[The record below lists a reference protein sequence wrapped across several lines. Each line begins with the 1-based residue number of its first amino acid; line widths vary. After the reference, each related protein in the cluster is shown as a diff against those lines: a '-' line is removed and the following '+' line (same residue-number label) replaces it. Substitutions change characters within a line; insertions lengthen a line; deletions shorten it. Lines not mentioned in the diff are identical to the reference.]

1 MKTNNVCAIIDDELQ
16 EPGLKALTARR
27 PKSTLYFDCKY
38 RIIDFALSSISRAN
52 VHDVFTICDEKK
64 SRSMMDHI
72 AGGRQWGLDSIGNYQ
87 YIDFFQDAIR
97 QKKDGSLHYFDKL
110 INFLQ
115 RLFEPYTVFFGNT
128 VIANIDL
135 KELVRIHQRQNANV
149 TAIFKQM
156 PANQITD
163 DNKIL
168 SVSDKGLI
176 TSVHSLSDQPL
187 PNHDGSYNLAL
198 NIYIANTDWLIN
210 ELKKAQRKS
219 QTASLQQFFFDKL
232 SGGEVRS
239 FEYAG
244 YVCNVYDVKSY
255 FDANMGMLDYNNM
268 NELLYSTQRVISNV
282 RNDVATYYSPES
294 DAADVHIATGCRIY
308 GSVKHSLLSRR
319 TVVGKKAHVEN
330 SIIMVDGIIKK
341 NAVIKNAI
349 LDKRVQVDA
358 GVKIIGDPDNPLVI
372 PKGMHVTKDI
382 VEEESKSEDLVRS
395 R

>member
-1 MKTNNVCAIIDDELQ
+1 MKTNNVCAIIDDEI
-16 EPGLKALTARR
+16 EESGLKPLTARR

-38 RIIDFALSSISRAN
+38 RLIDFALSSISRAN

-97 QKKDGSLHYFDKL
+97 QKKDGSKHYFDKL

-115 RLFEPYTVFFGNT
+115 RSFEPYTVFFGNT

-149 TAIFKQM
+149 TAIFEQM

-168 SVSDKGLI
+168 TISDNGLI
-176 TSVHSLSDQPL
+176 TKVNSLSDQPL

-210 ELKKAQRKS
+210 ELRKVQRKS

-232 SGGEVRS
+232 ASGEVRS

-255 FDANMGMLDYNNM
+255 FDANMGMLNYNNM

-282 RNDVATYYSPES
+282 RNDVATYYSPAS
-294 DAADVHIATGCRIY
+294 KASDVHIATGCRIY
-308 GSVKHSLLSRR
+308 GTVQHSLISRR
-319 TVVGKKAHVEN
+319 TIVEKKAHVEN

-349 LDKRVQVDA
+349 LDKRVRVEA
-358 GVKIIGDPDNPLVI
+358 GVKIIGNPDHPLVI

-382 VEEESKSEDLVRS
+382 VEEESKSENLVRS